1 MHSDSEPSSIG
12 IEELER
18 RMRPGAFSQTGFLGE
33 HERLEDVLAADART
47 LGELGLTTEE
57 LAAPLD
63 RLLDAA
69 EQARGRSARVDGRFE
84 IRIELFTGFQICPWA
99 PSPHSGQCSAGGG
112 VRHAS
117 VEWQLRNLGNGT
129 RLSGPGLIVHLIGAH
144 GFFEGFDSPNRVDPP
159 ALARI
164 LELVQEP

>member
-1 MHSDSEPSSIG
+1 
-12 IEELER
+12 
-18 RMRPGAFSQTGFLGE
+18 MRPGAFSQSGFLGE
-33 HERLEDVLAADART
+33 HERLEDILAADALT
-47 LGELGLTTEE
+47 LAELGLTTAE

-69 EQARGRSARVDGRFE
+69 ERERRRSARVDGRFE
-84 IRIELFTGFQICPWA
+84 IRIEVFTGFQICPWA
-99 PSPHSGQCSAGGG
+99 ASPHSGQCTAGGG

-117 VEWQLRNLGNGT
+117 VEWALRNLSTGE

-144 GFFEGFDSPNRVDPP
+144 GFFEGLDSPNRVDPR

-164 LELVQEP
+164 LELAP